1 MGVSGH
7 ITHGF
12 LLSQS
17 ICKVSTESHLG
28 VPCPFCAKESGIAQM
43 VLLFHYRV
51 YPLWE
56 TDHKG
61 YPQSK
66 QAVFH
71 LVDHLS
77 TALAAHTRPANCRKG
92 SRGGRDTEN
101 PFLFSR
107 TLHGLSAGYGICAS
121 FGDEASSFR
130 IPVVMFRYRQL
141 WFGFCLLWF
150 LCHRSWFPF
159 AIPGAARRF
168 PKNLICL
175 ARG

>member
-1 MGVSGH
+1 MGPSGL

-43 VLLFHYRV
+43 VLLFYYRV

-56 TDHKG
+56 TDRKG

-101 PFLFSR
+101 PFLFQGRSTDCQPGTEFAHR
-107 TLHGLSAGYGICAS
+107 LVMKHLPFVFRLSCFGTGSCGLVFVSY
-121 FGDEASSFR
+121 
-130 IPVVMFRYRQL
+130 
-141 WFGFCLLWF
+141 GFC
-150 LCHRSWFPF
+150 
-159 AIPGAARRF
+159 AIDLGSLSLFRALPGGSR
-168 PKNLICL
+168 KT
-175 ARG
+175 